1 MPSDHFDCA
10 ILSLSPLT
18 RLQVHPTVVNHLLAL
33 QPSFGFPDRQLD
45 DLALLRGESDA
56 QEAQDAAMDTA
67 EEWMEHHGDQFLD
80 VKKRRAEVKSRK
92 RESACVPECSTFACS
107 LDLLVSSFRL
117 LFKCAPCFAVLLTY
131 VFF

>member
-67 EEWMEHHGDQFLD
+67 EEWMEHHGDQFQD
-80 VKKRRAEVKSRK
+80 VKKRRAEVKK
-92 RESACVPECSTFACS
+92 RESSCVPECSTFACS
-107 LDLLVSSFRL
+107 LDYRGGGLLVSSFRL
-117 LFKCAPCFAVLLTY
+117 FLSVHRVLQSC
-131 VFF
+131 